1 MKGTDTVMK
10 KIIYTK
16 YSNERARQ
24 YAIRTDILQTEN
36 GEKVVQK
43 SACYPEGTMHI
54 QNIFRWYQV
63 LSEQYQNT
71 PITMNRCITAENG
84 VELQHLE
91 GCTMEELLD
100 KLLASQEYELAAKT
114 IDHYLTSIQKCG
126 KSHKF
131 QVTPEFVEVFG
142 EVELPAGLYC
152 APVTNIDMVFA
163 NVIIN
168 GSWNIIDYEW
178 TFDFP
183 IPVNY
188 VLYRILHYYVG
199 AGDKRSKIEDDELYQ
214 KLNIDSDE
222 IVQYEKMEAHFQ
234 KHIEKDHVPI
244 RNLYEDITPGRLS
257 VHELINWEQVNKRN
271 RRIQIFYALEG
282 DFCEEDSRSYPMLQG
297 RAQVRMELPCGVK
310 KLRLDPGEQAGIL
323 TIKTLRLDSREE
335 EIIPYVANGQMQG
348 LHRVLYA
355 TTDPQILLLEI
366 PADTRL
372 LEVELQMDAASME
385 VVSFMQDLEDRE
397 DAQLKKIQELESI
410 LVQKEQ
416 IVIEMENT
424 KVWKAYQKLKDTG
437 RKDRQ

>member
-1 MKGTDTVMK
+1 MK
-10 KIIYTK
+10 KIIYSK

-43 SACYPEGTMHI
+43 SACYPEGEMHI
-54 QNIFRWYQV
+54 QNIFRWYEV

-71 PITMNRCITAENG
+71 PITMNHCITQENG
-84 VELQHLE
+84 VELQYLE

-100 KLLASQEYELAAKT
+100 KLLASQEYELAART
-114 IDHYLTSIQKCG
+114 IDSYLDSIQKCG
-126 KSHKF
+126 ESQKF

-142 EVELPAGLYC
+142 EVKLPAGLGC

-168 GSWNIIDYEW
+168 ESWNIIDYEW

-199 AGDKRSKIEDDELYQ
+199 VGDKRSKIEDAELYR
-214 KLNIDSDE
+214 KLNIGLDE
-222 IVQYEKMEAHFQ
+222 IAQYEKMEAHFQ
-234 KHIEKDHVPI
+234 KHIEKNHVPI
-244 RNLYEDITPGRLS
+244 RNLYEDITPGMLS
-257 VHELINWEQVNKRN
+257 VHELINQERMNKRN
-271 RRIQIFYALEG
+271 GRIQIFYASEEE
-282 DFCEEDSRSYPMLQG
+282 FCEEDSRSYPMLQG

-323 TIKTLRLDSREE
+323 TIKTLRLDSRDE
-335 EIIPYVANGQMQG
+335 EIIPYVANGQLQG
-348 LHRVLYA
+348 LNRVLYA
-355 TTDPQILLLEI
+355 TSDPQILLLEI

-385 VVSFMQDLEDRE
+385 AVSFMQDIKNQE
-397 DAQLKKIQELESI
+397 DAKLQKIQELESI
-410 LVQKEQ
+410 LAQKEQ
-416 IVIEMENT
+416 IIIEMENT